1 MHALL
6 RKLLLTATA
15 TTLAGLSTAPAQ
27 AVTFTLIDSGGAAVG
42 SQARLGFE
50 VAASYWS
57 SVLRD
62 NTNVNLS
69 IGFSSLGSNIVG
81 QTASARAFVD
91 NSAVYGRL
99 ASDATSSLDRMAVG
113 SLQPLAN
120 GDRGQTYLSATTNAF
135 NITRTAYIDTRTR
148 FDNDGSINN
157 GVASVNVA
165 NAKALGLTRDANG
178 TPINQNAFDGAIT
191 FSSDF
196 NFDFDPRNGIAAN
209 SFDFIGTAIHE
220 IGHALGFVSGV
231 DIYDAVTGPRGMQ
244 FPGAAETSVIL
255 TPLDYFRYS
264 APGRLDWST
273 QNTPYTSADGG
284 RTQLFGNSL
293 MSTGRLNGDGQQASH
308 WKDSPRGDPSEGILD
323 PTIAFGQTLEVTA
336 LDLAAYDMIG
346 WDLAFDP
353 LSRPGYRMS
362 TASIYR
368 NFLGGAVPEPT
379 SWAMMIAG
387 VGLAG
392 GALRRRRAM
401 TVKLSFA

>member
-15 TTLAGLSTAPAQ
+15 TTLAGLSIAPAQ
-27 AVTFTLIDSGGAAVG
+27 AVTFTLIDSGGAGIG

-62 NTNVNLS
+62 NTNINLS
-69 IGFSSLGSNIVG
+69 IGFSSLGSGVVG
-81 QTASARAFVD
+81 QTASNIVFAD

-99 ASDATSSLDRMAVG
+99 ASDATSSLDRTAVG
-113 SLQPLAN
+113 SLQPLTN
-120 GDRGQTYLSATTNAF
+120 GERGQTYLSATTNAL
-135 NITRTAYIDTRTR
+135 NATRTGYIDTRTR
-148 FDNDGSINN
+148 FDDDSSINN
-157 GVASVNVA
+157 AISVVNTA
-165 NAKALGLTRDANG
+165 NAKALGMTRDAFGSPISQNG
-178 TPINQNAFDGAIT
+178 LDGVVT

-196 NFDFDPRNGIAAN
+196 NFDFDPRDGITAN
-209 SFDFIGTAIHE
+209 SFDFIGTAVHE
-220 IGHALGFVSGV
+220 IGHALGFISGV
-231 DIYDAVTGPRGMQ
+231 DIYDALTGPTGFQ
-244 FPGAAETSVIL
+244 FDRAAERSALVR
-255 TPLDYFRYS
+255 PLDYFRYS

-273 QNTPYTSADGG
+273 QNTPYMSADGG

-323 PTIAFGQTLEVTA
+323 PTVGFGQTLEVTA
-336 LDLAAYDMIG
+336 LDLAAYDMMG
-346 WDLAFDP
+346 WDIAFDP

-368 NFLGGAVPEPT
+368 NFLGGVVPEPA